1 MTLPDGPKTP
11 RLWQQIQ
18 WITDP
23 ISYMETNAQKYGDI
37 FTVGAGFA
45 GETILFVSNPKIIQ
59 TVFANPKLF
68 AAPGYLNK
76 ILQPLV
82 GENSL
87 FLLEEPKHQDRR
99 KLLYPPFH
107 SKRMQ
112 VYGQLICEI
121 TKNVTTKLSFNTPFS
136 MRKTMEKITMR
147 VILQVVFGLHRGE
160 RYTQL
165 EELLSARINAVSS
178 PLSSILNFFPFLAK
192 DYGSWSPGYRIK
204 LQQQQIDDLLYAEI
218 SDRRAEGESDR
229 TDILSLLLSAR
240 YENGERM
247 SDEELHDELMTLLFA
262 GHETTATALAWAFY
276 WIHYLPEV
284 KQKLLEEIDSLGEN
298 PDPMSLV
305 KLPYLTAVCQETLRI
320 YPGVHLTLPRIVQK
334 NVEIDGKQLE
344 NEINIFGCIYLL
356 HQREDLYPQPKQFKP
371 ERFLECQ
378 FSPYEY
384 MPFGSGIRRC
394 IGAVLAEFEMKLVV
408 TTILKKYQLEL
419 ADSHPVKPQRR
430 GTFVGPSSG
439 VKMIVKADR
448 TEALEKAQGL

>member
-23 ISYMETNAQKYGDI
+23 ISYMETNGQKYGDI
-37 FTVGAGFA
+37 FNVGADLNN
-45 GETILFVSNPKIIQ
+45 EKVLFVSNPKIIK
-59 TVFANPKLF
+59 TVFSNSKFF
-68 AAPGYLNK
+68 AAPGYLNR

-107 SKRMQ
+107 GKRMQ
-112 VYGQLICEI
+112 NYGQLICEI
-121 TKNVTTKLSFNTPFS
+121 TKNVTSKLTFDTPFS
-136 MRKTMEKITMR
+136 MRKVMDKITMG

-165 EELLSARINAVSS
+165 EKLLSARINAVSS

-204 LQQQQIDDLLYAEI
+204 LQQQQVDDLLYREI
-218 SDRRAEGESDR
+218 CARRATGEKEQ

-240 YENGERM
+240 YENGEGM
-247 SDEELHDELMTLLFA
+247 SDEELRDELMTLLFA

-320 YPGVHLTLPRIVQK
+320 YPVAMVTNQRLVQES
-334 NVEIDGKQLE
+334 VEIEGKHLE
-344 NEINIFGCIYLL
+344 SGLAIIGCIYLL
-356 HQREDLYPQPKQFKP
+356 HQREDLYPEPKQFKP
-371 ERFLECQ
+371 ERFLERQ
-378 FSPYEY
+378 FYPYEY
-384 MPFGSGIRRC
+384 MPFGGGSRRC
-394 IGAVLAEFEMKLVV
+394 IGAALAEFEMKLVMA
-408 TTILKKYQLEL
+408 TILKQYQLEL
-419 ADSHPVKPQRR
+419 AENNPVKPQRR
-430 GTFVGPSSG
+430 GILLSPSGG
-439 VKMIVKADR
+439 VKMIVKGDR
-448 TEALEKAQGL
+448 TEVLEKAQGL